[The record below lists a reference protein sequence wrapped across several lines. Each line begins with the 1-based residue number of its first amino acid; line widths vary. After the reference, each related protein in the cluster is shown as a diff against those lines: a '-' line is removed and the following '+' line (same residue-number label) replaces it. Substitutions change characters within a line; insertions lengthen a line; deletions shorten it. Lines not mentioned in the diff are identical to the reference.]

1 VIPAARA
8 HAELLAA
15 MHARC
20 FPEDPW
26 DARAMREILGMPGSF
41 GWLDERGFALAYVS
55 SELCDLTTIGVLP
68 EARRRGAGA
77 ALLAALAAE
86 ARRRGAD
93 AIVLEVAE
101 NNAAALNLYEKSGFS
116 VEGIRKNYYRG
127 MVSALIMRRA
137 IKADSDL
144 SS

>member
-1 VIPAARA
+1 VIAAEPV

-26 DARAMREILGMPGSF
+26 DARAMRGVLAMPGSF
-41 GWLDERGFALAYVS
+41 GWLDERGFALAYVAA
-55 SELCDLTTIGVLP
+55 EFCDLTTIGVLP
-68 EARRRGAGA
+68 EVRRQGTGT
-77 ALLAALAAE
+77 ALLAALTAE

-93 AIVLEVAE
+93 GIMLEVAE
-101 NNAAALNLYEKSGFS
+101 SNAAARNLYEKLGFS
-116 VEGIRKNYYRG
+116 VAGIRKNYYRG
-127 MVSALIMRRA
+127 MVSALIMRRG
-137 IKADSDL
+137 IKADSDF

>member
-1 VIPAARA
+1 MIRAAPA

-15 MHARC
+15 MHRRC

-26 DARAMREILGMPGSF
+26 DARAMREILAMPGSF
-41 GWLDERGFALAYVS
+41 GFLDECGFALAYVAAD
-55 SELCDLTTIGVLP
+55 LCDLATIGVLP

-77 ALLAALAAE
+77 ALLTALAAE
-86 ARRRGAD
+86 AQRRGAA

-101 NNAAALNLYEKSGFS
+101 SNTAARNLYEKSGFS

-127 MVSALIMRRA
+127 TVSALIMRRTLQ
-137 IKADSDL
+137 ADSD
-144 SS
+144 SSS